1 MGYKKRPSKQQLY
14 EQIKALEKEN
24 MKLSEE
30 VNSDQ
35 LERWNRKLPKAIEEA
50 NKMLKNSFGYS
61 VRNLVYVH
69 VDAGGYWFNFSL
81 TNDSRVQTFC
91 VRHYEVF

>member
-1 MGYKKRPSKQQLY
+1 MGYKKRPRKQQLY

-30 VNSDQ
+30 INSDK

-50 NKMLKNSFGYS
+50 NKML
-61 VRNLVYVH
+61 
-69 VDAGGYWFNFSL
+69 
-81 TNDSRVQTFC
+81 
-91 VRHYEVF
+91 